1 MKTYFKWLAIVFFAS
16 LISACG
22 YNDFQTKDEAVK
34 AAWGEVVNQYQGRAD
49 LVPKIAQIV
58 KAYAVHEES
67 TFEAVTKARAAATSF
82 QITPEVLNDPEAF
95 NKFQKVQGEL
105 SSALSRLMAV
115 SENYP
120 QLKADGL
127 YRDAQS
133 QLEGIEN
140 RIKVARNRYIVAVQ
154 DYNVLARSFPTNL
167 TATMMS
173 YKVKPSFTV
182 DNEKAISTSP
192 DVDFGGKK

>member
-1 MKTYFKWLAIVFFAS
+1 MKTFFKWLAIAVIAS
-16 LISACG
+16 LLSACG
-22 YNDFQTKDEAVK
+22 YNDFQAKDEAVK

-67 TFEAVTKARAAATSF
+67 TFEAVTKARSAATSF
-82 QITPEVLNDPEAF
+82 QITPEVLNDPAAF
-95 NKFQKVQGEL
+95 EKFQQVQGQL

-154 DYNVLARSFPTNL
+154 DYNVLTRSFPTNL
-167 TATMMS
+167 TAMAMS